1 MTEKRSMIS
10 IFGAEIASSLGLD
23 YVVATIG
30 DGGPSGS
37 RSSSSST
44 TATATATPR
53 PRPLDMRMSS
63 VRRREA
69 TGGDLV
75 ADAMLWTPETGG
87 WSCTFPNRPS
97 ESVRRQEGAG
107 DGCAGSASGGA
118 PTAMAMAIAMATSR
132 VLLAPEQVV
141 RAGGQHRGGGDDERA
156 QRGRPRSRR
165 LRRVRPRPRG
175 RRSAARG
182 GGVVVARRNSLLSL
196 ETAVRDNTTNERASS
211 ALYRVAFEAAL
222 LEMSDGGGC
231 VFG

>member
-1 MTEKRSMIS
+1 MKRGRPENTDSELLVAIRSTSRCRLLDVDSAVDGRRELARAGGPPAASAIMGRYRRVTEKRSMIS

-37 RSSSSST
+37 RSST
-44 TATATATPR
+44 TATATAKATPR
-53 PRPLDMRMSS
+53 PRPLDRRMSS

-175 RRSAARG
+175 
-182 GGVVVARRNSLLSL
+182 
-196 ETAVRDNTTNERASS
+196 
-211 ALYRVAFEAAL
+211 
-222 LEMSDGGGC
+222 
-231 VFG
+231 